1 MNMTLEHQLDY
12 FHAPGIIDMHFDL
25 PLDLYDRRTQHGLLR
40 DEFVPELRAGGV
52 SLVGAAIF
60 VEDKDLP
67 ELGLRVALDQVARL
81 YDEVAL
87 AAADVA
93 ICRTFAEIEAAR
105 AAGKI
110 GVLITMEGV
119 EPLGTDLHLLRAFYE
134 LGVRSVGLTHARRNA
149 AGDGG
154 VFAPAGSS
162 PAGLSR
168 FGKAVVKECQRLG
181 ILLDLAHL
189 NAVGVDDVLTLT
201 DGPLIISHTN
211 PRHFHD
217 IERNSSDAHIRAV
230 GERGGVIGINAV
242 LLSAQKERA
251 TLDHYVDH
259 VAYVADL
266 AGIDA
271 VGIGFDFIEFL
282 FRHWTPEQQ
291 AAISA
296 NMIEAHHVPGLTNH
310 SHARNLTRQLIVR
323 GFHDNEIEKILFGN
337 WLRVL
342 RTVLG

>member
-1 MNMTLEHQLDY
+1 MDTELESRLERL
-12 FHAPGIIDMHFDL
+12 HAPGVIDMHFDL
-25 PLDLYDRRTQHGLLR
+25 PLDLYDRRDQHGLLR
-40 DEFVPELRAGGV
+40 DEFAPELRAGGV

-60 VEDKDLP
+60 IEDKDLP
-67 ELGLRVALDQVARL
+67 EMGLRVALDQIARL

-87 AAADVA
+87 AANDVT

-105 AAGKI
+105 AADKI

-154 VFAPAGSS
+154 LFAPSGSS

-168 FGKAVVKECQRLG
+168 FGKAVVRECQRLG
-181 ILLDLAHL
+181 IVLDLAHL
-189 NAVGVDDVLTLT
+189 NAAGVDDVLAMT

-230 GERGGVIGINAV
+230 GERGGVIGVNAV
-242 LLSAQKERA
+242 LLSAQKEKA

-259 VAYVADL
+259 VAYIADL

-271 VGIGFDFIEFL
+271 VGVGFDFIEFL
-282 FRHWTPEQQ
+282 FRHWTPAQQ

-296 NMIEAHHVPGLTNH
+296 SMIETHHAPGLTNH
-310 SHARNLTRQLIVR
+310 THARNLTRQLIRR
-323 GFHDNEIEKILFGN
+323 GFHDDEIAKILYGN

-342 RTVLG
+342 RQVLN

>member
-1 MNMTLEHQLDY
+1 MDITLESRIERLHT
-12 FHAPGIIDMHFDL
+12 PGIIDMHFDL
-25 PLDLYDRRTQHGLLR
+25 PLDLYDRRGQHGLLR

-60 VEDKDLP
+60 IEDKDLP
-67 ELGLRVALDQVARL
+67 EMGLRVALDQVARL
-81 YDEVAL
+81 YEEVAL
-87 AAADVA
+87 AADDVS

-105 AAGKI
+105 RAGKI

-119 EPLGTDLHLLRAFYE
+119 EPLGMDLHLLRAFYE

-154 VFAPAGSS
+154 LFASSGSS

-189 NAVGVDDVLTLT
+189 NAAGIDDVLSLT

-242 LLSAQKERA
+242 LLSAHKEKA

-259 VAYVADL
+259 IAYVADL

-291 AAISA
+291 AALSA
-296 NMIEAHHVPGLTNH
+296 NMIEAHQAPGLSNH
-310 SHARNLTRQLIVR
+310 SHARNLTHQLIVR
-323 GFHDNEIEKILFGN
+323 GFHDDEIEKILYGN

-342 RTVLG
+342 RQVIG

>member
-1 MNMTLEHQLDY
+1 METSLDARINR
-12 FHAPGIIDMHFDL
+12 FHMPGIVDMHFDL
-25 PLDLYDRRTQHGLLR
+25 PLDLYDRRAQQGLLR

-52 SLVGAAIF
+52 SLIGAALF

-67 ELGLRVALDQVARL
+67 EMGLRVALDQVARL

-87 AAADVA
+87 AADDVMICRNYADV
-93 ICRTFAEIEAAR
+93 EQAR
-105 AAGKI
+105 ATGKI
-110 GVLITMEGV
+110 GVLLTMEGV
-119 EPLGTDLHLLRAFYE
+119 EPLGADLHLLRVFYE

-154 VFAPAGSS
+154 LFAPSGSS

-168 FGKAVVKECQRLG
+168 FGRTVVKECQRLG

-189 NAVGVDDVLTLT
+189 NAAGVDDVLALS

-211 PRHFHD
+211 PRRFHD
-217 IERNSSDAHIRAV
+217 IERNSSDAQIRAV
-230 GERGGVIGINAV
+230 GARGGVIGINAV

-251 TLDHYVDH
+251 TLDHFVDQ

-266 AGIDA
+266 AGIEA

-282 FRHWTPEQQ
+282 FRHWTAEQQ
-291 AAISA
+291 AAISTA
-296 NMIEAHHVPGLTNH
+296 MIGAHPVPGLTNH
-310 SHARNLTRQLIVR
+310 SDARNLTRQLIAR
-323 GFHDNEIEKILFGN
+323 GFDDDEIAQVLYGN

-342 RTVLG
+342 RTVIG